1 MRVVI
6 QRVKEARVI
15 VDGRVAGEIGRGFLI
30 LVGVTHEDTTQ
41 DVDYLVRKVKN
52 LRIFEDDK
60 GKMNLSILQK
70 GYDILSVSQFTLYAN
85 TKEGNRP
92 SFIEAARPEQAKALY
107 DEFNEKLRKEGIRV
121 ETGVFGAMMD
131 VSLINEGPVT
141 IYIDSKDR

>member
-1 MRVVI
+1 VVI

-92 SFIEAARPEQAKALY
+92 SFIEAARPEQAKVLY
-107 DEFNEKLRKEGIRV
+107 DE
-121 ETGVFGAMMD
+121 
-131 VSLINEGPVT
+131 
-141 IYIDSKDR
+141 

>member
-92 SFIEAARPEQAKALY
+92 SFIEAARPEQAKVLY